1 MGADTFAVS
10 LLGHFRDRALQSAEI
25 LRAAPQALQRDD
37 QGESIPVAARFGVT
51 ALRKRDANAD
61 AQVARGLTAHRQAD

>member
-10 LLGHFRDRALQSAEI
+10 LLGHFRDQALQSAEI
-25 LRAAPQALQRDD
+25 LRAAPQALQRGE

-51 ALRKRDANAD
+51 ALCEGDAKPD
-61 AQVARGLTAHRQAD
+61 ALMARWLTAHRQAD